1 MAFSLKIIVLSL
13 ILAAKYSSATPIP
26 ESKFDFKELDTEEKF
41 VQHIKNKFNRDELT
55 PKEILAVFFI
65 REYKKFFNFFYTE
78 SVSLSEAILAD
89 PEILNNDLPA
99 VKEFA
104 KNLTDYLDKTKNI
117 NGIED
122 ELNLLI
128 LFGNYTDM
136 YETKELEE
144 PTKLDYLIEGYLNK
158 HGMDKF
164 IEESKQRLD
173 KAIVEFFVEFD
184 KFKATLDE
192 KDLEKYKKF
201 IEFVN
206 ELKTKDSIESRLE
219 CYSNFFTTDD
229 DDDGEDKN

>member
-1 MAFSLKIIVLSL
+1 M
-13 ILAAKYSSATPIP
+13 
-26 ESKFDFKELDTEEKF
+26 
-41 VQHIKNKFNRDELT
+41 T
-55 PKEILAVFFI
+55 PKEILAVFLI
-65 REYKKFFNFFYTE
+65 REYKKFFNFFYAE

-89 PEILNNDLPA
+89 PEILHNDLPA

-104 KNLTDYLDKTKNI
+104 KNLTDYLDKTKNV
-117 NGIED
+117 NDIED

-158 HGMDKF
+158 HGMEKF
-164 IEESKQRLD
+164 SEESKQRLD
-173 KAIVEFFVEFD
+173 RAIIEFFVEFD

-219 CYSNFFTTDD
+219 CYLNFFTTDD
-229 DDDGEDKN
+229 DDDNEDKN